1 MITRTPWFDIDKNG
15 MSRDLLKQAWEEA
28 SKLQKKNKIIKNLYP
43 MKKENLFSSIFTILL
58 TPIILVAAILFS
70 PVVKK
75 RKEDLDE
82 QVRLANKGKEEES
95 Q

>member
-1 MITRTPWFDIDKNG
+1 